1 MQKNGLSSF
10 RDKKYSLRQVTSHA
24 PFVLSS
30 RSVFTGWT
38 GRTIMLIDVNLL
50 FLSVL
55 LPVPCQ
61 CTTNSVVS
69 GQRLMQ
75 MTTLPVWMAC
85 LNCYWQEKQMKK
97 KIVHRNINRDLIFSL
112 KSVNVKLYPCPLN
125 WGSAFEASEP
135 VCWENAVQKQNIQR
149 WKRKR
154 AILLSTF
161 ISDLRLNTVVFHH

>member
-1 MQKNGLSSF
+1 MQKKRF
-10 RDKKYSLRQVTSHA
+10 IIIQEKKYSLRQVTSHA

-38 GRTIMLIDVNLL
+38 GCTIMLIDVNL

-75 MTTLPVWMAC
+75 ITTLPVWMAC
-85 LNCYWQEKQMKK
+85 LNCFWQEKQKKQMKK

-112 KSVNVKLYPCPLN
+112 KTVNVMLYRCPLN
-125 WGSAFEASEP
+125 WGSAFDASEP

-149 WKRKR
+149 WNCKANSLVKEPYFCRHSFQ
-154 AILLSTF
+154 ICG
-161 ISDLRLNTVVFHH
+161 

>member
-30 RSVFTGWT
+30 HSVFTGWT

-149 WKRKR
+149 WKRK
-154 AILLSTF
+154 ANSLVKEPYFCLHSFQICG
-161 ISDLRLNTVVFHH
+161 